1 MGEVTPEKRAAS
13 SHSSSDYDAEKAKTS
28 AGKTNVNPVNF
39 NDGINRD
46 LPIVR
51 KLWAAVQWLDRFG
64 VEARG
69 VERVPEDERHHH
81 RVADA
86 GFMWGSANCTISTF
100 ALGFLGQSV
109 FGLGL
114 ADSALV
120 ILFFNLLCTLPV
132 ALFSAWGK
140 STGLRQ
146 MIMGRFAFGFNIWFP
161 TLLNCIACVGWST
174 INSIA
179 GASALRAVSN
189 DHPLPEAAGIVII
202 AVITLAVALFG
213 YEYVHFFERWASL
226 PVIIIFLIL
235 LGQTAPWAQ
244 GGFGPLT
251 GRDEAGAVLS
261 FGAAI
266 AGFALGWTS
275 LAGDYTVNFPVETP
289 STKVFAYTYIG
300 LNFPLILVETF
311 GAVAFASLAN
321 KDTWQE
327 AYDTYGVGGLLGA
340 PLYGPMGGFGRLL
353 LVILAL
359 SIVANNIP
367 NVYSFALS
375 VQALHKYFQLIPRC
389 FLSVLCTGI
398 YIALAIPGADHFESW
413 LDTMLVILSY
423 WLAIYTGLLIE
434 GHYIFRGGKFSN
446 WNLEASYNDF
456 SKLPPGWAAAIAV
469 IAGVAG
475 AVLGMAQ
482 EWYVGVIGGMIT
494 MPFGGDIGFLLS
506 FSFAGIIYP
515 PVRYLERRIHGR

>member
-1 MGEVTPEKRAAS
+1 MGIDYRHLPLLMSSEVTPEKRAAS

-86 GFMWGSANCTISTF
+86 GFMWGSANW
-100 ALGFLGQSV
+100 
-109 FGLGL
+109 
-114 ADSALV
+114 
-120 ILFFNLLCTLPV
+120 P
-132 ALFSAWGK
+132 
-140 STGLRQ
+140 
-146 MIMGRFAFGFNIWFP
+146 P
-161 TLLNCIACVGWST
+161 
-174 INSIA
+174 
-179 GASALRAVSN
+179 SN
-189 DHPLPEAAGIVII
+189 DHGPLCVWLQHLVPYPAQLHRVRWLVHYQLDRGRLGASCRQQRPPSARGGRHRHHRRHHSGSRPLRLRIRPLFR
-202 AVITLAVALFG
+202 AVGQPPCDHHLLDPFG
-213 YEYVHFFERWASL
+213 TNS
-226 PVIIIFLIL
+226 
-235 LGQTAPWAQ
+235 PWAQ

-340 PLYGPMGGFGRLL
+340 PLYGPIGGFGRLL

-423 WLAIYTGLLIE
+423 WLAIYTVLLIE
-434 GHYIFRGGKFSN
+434 EHYIFRGGKFSN